1 MPPVTKVFRTRTF
14 AYDGGVAVR
23 LPRRFGVPVDTE
35 VEISQSGNVVTFR
48 LKPKRQAEA
57 QSIET

>member
-48 LKPKRQAEA
+48 L
-57 QSIET
+57 